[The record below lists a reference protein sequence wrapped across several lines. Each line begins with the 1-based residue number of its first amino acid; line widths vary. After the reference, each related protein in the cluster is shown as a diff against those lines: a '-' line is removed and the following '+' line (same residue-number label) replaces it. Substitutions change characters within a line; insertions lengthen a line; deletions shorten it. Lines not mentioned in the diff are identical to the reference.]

1 MGKNKLKRI
10 KDLIIKFLKYIKG
23 TRRRTKV
30 LYFGILAVVTMFLS
44 IRIGEIMAPIRVTY
58 HVTGGI
64 NGIDEK
70 YSVYKEGFNY
80 YLELSVGRSAETPMK
95 VKISRSEF
103 YRCVNKKLHRNEEIY
118 SEFRKRRIGYT
129 DSFDSSIEV
138 EYWWGETEEL
148 NENPYAEEI
157 RRLYTYKS
165 FMKKREEL
173 VDERDR
179 KDLEK
184 FRLLNVWSDTCYKY
198 QVKDSEIILFNLD
211 EAGKYNDSQIC
222 KFVGENSNRTEKE
235 ILNGRLEYNKGLI
248 KYDDITGVRNFIRF
262 LYNEHK
268 YLNEKDEK
276 MKKKYKHRISAFLEN
291 TIKIYETRALNAF
304 KTAIKSNSDYMN
316 PKHDIFKSYE
326 HGNDMINFYIDVS
339 ANEGYLVYYRTN
351 DFITRNLLANEMKT
365 AVKFNSK
372 KEVFGNPYIVVRV
385 MLLAVIELVVF
396 LLVSKK
402 MVYNIFNIFKRRRT
416 P

>member
-1 MGKNKLKRI
+1 MGKNKIERI
-10 KDLIIKFLKYIKG
+10 KNLIIRFLKYIKG

-30 LYFGILAVVTMFLS
+30 LYFGILVFVAMFLS
-44 IRIGEIMAPIRVTY
+44 IRVGEIMAPVRVTY

-80 YLELSVGRSAETPMK
+80 YLELSVGRSEKTPMK

-118 SEFRKRRIGYT
+118 REFRRRSIGRT
-129 DSFDSSIEV
+129 DSFNSNIEV

-148 NENPYAEEI
+148 NENPYADEI

-165 FMKKREEL
+165 YMKNREEL

-179 KDLEK
+179 KVLENY
-184 FRLLNVWSDTCYKY
+184 RLLNVWSEACYKY

-211 EAGKYNDSQIC
+211 EAGKFKESPVY
-222 KFVGENSNRTEKE
+222 KFIGENSNRTEKE
-235 ILNGRLEYNKGLI
+235 ILRDQLEYNKGLI
-248 KYDDITGVRNFIRF
+248 KYDDITGVKNFIRF
-262 LYNEHK
+262 LYYEHK
-268 YLNEKDEK
+268 YLNEKYEYEK
-276 MKKKYKHRISAFLEN
+276 KVYKNRISAFLKEAN
-291 TIKIYETRALNAF
+291 GIYEIRVLNAF
-304 KTAIKSNSDYMN
+304 KTAIKNNSDYMN

-326 HGNDMINFYIDVS
+326 HGNDMINFYFDVS
-339 ANEGYLVYYRTN
+339 TNEGCLVYYRTN
-351 DFITRNLLANEMKT
+351 DLITRNLLANEMKT

-372 KEVFGNPYIVVRV
+372 KEVFGNPYVVVRV
-385 MLLAVIELVVF
+385 ALFAFIELGVF
-396 LLVSKK
+396 TYVG
-402 MVYNIFNIFKRRRT
+402 KRRKRKT
-416 P
+416 K

>member
-1 MGKNKLKRI
+1 MGKNKIERI
-10 KDLIIKFLKYIKG
+10 KNLIIKFLKYIKG

-30 LYFGILAVVTMFLS
+30 LYFGILVFVAMFLS
-44 IRIGEIMAPIRVTY
+44 IRVGEIMAPVRVTY

-80 YLELSVGRSAETPMK
+80 YLELSVGRSEKTPMK

-118 SEFRKRRIGYT
+118 KEFRKRSFGGA
-129 DSFDSSIEV
+129 DSFNSNIEV

-148 NENPYAEEI
+148 NENPYAAEI
-157 RRLYTYKS
+157 TRLYTYKS
-165 FMKKREEL
+165 YMKNREEL

-179 KDLEK
+179 KVLEN
-184 FRLLNVWSDTCYKY
+184 FRLLNVWSDACYKY
-198 QVKDSEIILFNLD
+198 QVKDSEIILFKLD
-211 EAGKYNDSQIC
+211 EAGKFEDSPVY

-235 ILNGRLEYNKGLI
+235 ILNNQLEYNKGLI
-248 KYDDITGVRNFIRF
+248 KYDDITGVKNFIRL
-262 LYNEHK
+262 LYYEHK
-268 YLNEKDEK
+268 YLNEKYEY
-276 MKKKYKHRISAFLEN
+276 KKKVYKNRISAFLKETN
-291 TIKIYETRALNAF
+291 EIYETRVLNAF
-304 KTAIKSNSDYMN
+304 KTAIQHNSDYMN

-326 HGNDMINFYIDVS
+326 HGNDMINFYFDVS
-339 ANEGYLVYYRTN
+339 TNEGYLVYYRTN
-351 DFITRNLLANEMKT
+351 DLITRNLLANEMKT

-385 MLLAVIELVVF
+385 MLVAVIELLVF

-402 MVYNIFNIFKRRRT
+402 IKSVVKSK
-416 P
+416 